1 MPTIRHAILLAA
13 CLLLADM
20 FAGTALAQTPAQP
33 LNLQLP
39 PGIAPAMAGTVANP
53 PSSAPASQ
61 PARDAHGN
69 PTSAPGVY
77 YGDHSGPAIPASE
90 TRIAAQRCDDSAYS
104 QPQTHGSVSMG
115 VMGGNHVSGSYQ
127 AGSFSVTKNL
137 GDCEHPTGSVGLS
150 ISVGQSR
157 LHGRGW

>member
-13 CLLLADM
+13 CLSTGLA
-20 FAGTALAQTPAQP
+20 FAQNPAPP

-39 PGIAPAMAGTVANP
+39 PGIAPTAAG
-53 PSSAPASQ
+53 SSASPPASQ

-77 YGDHSGPAIPASE
+77 YGDHGGPAIPASE
-90 TRIAAQRCDDSAYS
+90 ARVAAQRCDDSTYN

-115 VMGGNHVSGSYQ
+115 VMGGNHFSGGYQ

-137 GDCEHPTGSVGLS
+137 GDCEHPAGSVGLS

-157 LHGRGW
+157 LHGHGW